1 LPAFCDTLVKQKLA
15 GGKRLKRK
23 SRFGDKVIAFAV
35 AERRRGVK
43 WKEIVDAIASHFAIK
58 PPTERQMRKWYQE
71 FGVDAVDPEKL
82 LKENL
87 IKVARATTPIAAF
100 ATQKYAIEQV
110 PNLVEACK
118 QGKDP
123 WIAGGIMVLSM
134 LEQTV
139 GSEKFNQLLDEYQ
152 RTREKTIM
160 ATMAEA
166 TPSNDKESEKNTIR
180 RRRK

>member
-1 LPAFCDTLVKQKLA
+1 M
-15 GGKRLKRK
+15 KRK
-23 SRFGDKVIAFAV
+23 SRYDDKVIAFAV

-71 FGVDAVDPEKL
+71 FGIDAVDPEKL

-87 IKVARATTPIAAF
+87 VKVARATTPIAAF

-110 PNLVEACK
+110 PNLVEAYK

-134 LEQTV
+134 LEQTI
-139 GSEKFNQLLDEYQ
+139 GTEKFNQLLDEYQ
-152 RTREKTIM
+152 KTRKGTIKP
-160 ATMAEA
+160 AMAEA
-166 TPSNDKESEKNTIR
+166 DPHKDNESVKVTTR
-180 RRRK
+180 GRHK